1 MIGLLPSFCLLP
13 SVKRNAPKL
22 KLRGTVCRM
31 VGRLLL
37 NILNSDH
44 FYVFPLLSVAEQ
56 IFRYKRK
63 DSDYFDSCSA
73 QQSENYV
80 VAYMKVVY
88 GYTVHYDYEENGEH
102 IPAHETEDHR
112 SIVFPLTSVLFLVF
126 KDGFQHTVLQPFFLV
141 LYFTRC
147 QPRSFLLFCLRAF
160 RFFFRQQLKIPF
172 KDIVITLPF
181 HRSRFLPA
189 LNRRVRSDRRGFR
202 CSPLPCSRQPTEFP
216 HDV

>member
-1 MIGLLPSFCLLP
+1 MIGLLPSFCLLS

-88 GYTVHYDYEENGEH
+88 GYPSG
-102 IPAHETEDHR
+102 
-112 SIVFPLTSVLFLVF
+112 
-126 KDGFQHTVLQPFFLV
+126 
-141 LYFTRC
+141 
-147 QPRSFLLFCLRAF
+147 SF
-160 RFFFRQQLKIPF
+160 
-172 KDIVITLPF
+172 
-181 HRSRFLPA
+181 
-189 LNRRVRSDRRGFR
+189 SD
-202 CSPLPCSRQPTEFP
+202 SS
-216 HDV
+216 